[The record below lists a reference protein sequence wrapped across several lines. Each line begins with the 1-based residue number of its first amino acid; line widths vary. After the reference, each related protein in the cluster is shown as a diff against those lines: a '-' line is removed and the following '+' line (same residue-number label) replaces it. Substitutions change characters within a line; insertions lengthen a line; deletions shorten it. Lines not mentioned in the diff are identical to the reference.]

1 MAQSVE
7 FGEDHVSTKKHLF
20 SRTGTRTALHLTSSE
35 MESGTDSA
43 SSVLI
48 AVSEYSEAFRGQIL
62 APLQSGFLLEESKL
76 SFRYKWAW
84 LVQNPALSQK
94 YAAFRAK
101 RKQAGYSEED
111 LEETYGFLLLD
122 DLHKANALG
131 QTGLVTGMSSC
142 SSLGDPSKGI
152 YISMFSDCLGPERW
166 RDGQSG
172 YVAIIR
178 LTTGRVKRVCEYRAR
193 NVLAP
198 TPGFDCHVSQHL
210 ASVSAQTGFSLAFQ
224 RTQCYIY
231 ELLDD
236 GSHQTAPSL
245 TCPFAVVAFSYQK
258 RRASPMK
265 EPQAPG
271 FGSCQ
276 IPRILPVLRLARSQV
291 EKRSHGLCDVAT
303 YTLRPSLSL
312 LPAGEA
318 AAAQPAAPLHMG
330 PKGSPAATLDA
341 HTAQAPT
348 RAANDPKA
356 SHRPGVA
363 TFRTPHVEKSPAAPA
378 TSSEKTGSAEAEA
391 SVAPNRRQAGAQRLP
406 THDVPAELVV
416 SFTSEQS
423 VTRKSPA
430 KEPLSRSHCL
440 RTDAPANEQMESPK
454 GPSAETHKA
463 KNTPRARRCQPKKAS
478 SHPFPT
484 WPAVPSGAA
493 PLRHGSERCNLAWPV
508 ISQCGRVLVP
518 HGSTFSA
525 GSRLPSPPVT
535 PDADRA
541 APQLATASPER
552 SGEDG
557 LGPQGA
563 TAAAEEEDAR
573 GRRTTMTK
581 HQRDSHPEALG
592 GETQPGG
599 KKSRLHAQRT
609 ASVPNGSEATWP
621 PPAPPPEETPGRK
634 GQIVSRPPSIYPKW
648 KRMKTLRKQLHISRE
663 HFQKTWWMHFE
674 RPSRAK
680 EALATPKPATDAL
693 NLLADLA
700 LGADRR
706 TLPSEA
712 ERRPRRKSDQR
723 QNGHHRQNG
732 HQSQNGH
739 QRQNGHQSQNG
750 HQRQNAHQSQNGHQR
765 QNGHRALGPKVPLV
779 EGGDLLSL
787 LSKEHAYSLP
797 LWALAGTPFRVAPL
811 SGSGG
816 LLHRPP
822 PPPRASSEEQKE
834 KEHWSSKWSQ
844 AFRRH
849 RSFLCKDDGS
859 VAVTRQWKEK
869 YDFSRDSRF
878 SCDPKDRTVLRAL
891 HGPWDSSLGE
901 SGRDARLVLHMWIG
915 FFYSRSTARL
925 IDFGSERNHH
935 ASSSQAEN
943 TTSQAQ
949 SGPAAADR
957 FALPSAVPDA
967 SPLSSTSST
976 SAPNVAAGAEGTPCI
991 RRVPLSAAAQN
1002 DLIGSETTKLPTTVG
1017 FTEEGQG
1024 EKAEEP
1030 FPSGDF
1036 SGPRSPTERTEAELV
1051 ELLSS
1056 SPDGAAR
1063 RAPCRRSVLQV
1074 GEIGPPDAAA
1084 AAAHRED
1091 NLAQSLLIGDPS
1103 ERERDG
1109 PDGVR
1114 DVRRADAETLGKR
1127 TEKDFLL
1134 ASPRRTLEE
1143 SPRRFEAS
1151 ESARSDAAQGPSDD
1165 PSDDP
1170 PPPAASSPFK
1180 ADEDRWHVKSASY
1193 RFYILATSE
1202 DSFFAE
1208 TKASLEAAGHT
1219 AVRPSQFFLAG
1230 ESSSLLIVVRNEDIS
1245 AHLSQVPYLLEL
1257 KKSPGV
1263 LFAGIDEP
1271 HDLVNRTHQELFL
1284 SGGFVVFDGPAL
1296 EALSLDTAR
1305 RFSEVLRELNQTE
1318 KWKWL
1323 LHYRDSRRLKENA
1336 RYKAR

>member
-1 MAQSVE
+1 MAQTLE
-7 FGEDHVSTKKHLF
+7 FGEGHVSTKKHLF
-20 SRTGTRTALHLTSSE
+20 SRTDTRTALQLTSSE

-48 AVSEYSEAFRGQIL
+48 AVSEYSDAFQRKIL
-62 APLQSGFLLEESKL
+62 APLQSAFLFEESKL
-76 SFRYKWAW
+76 SFRYKSAW
-84 LVQNPALSQK
+84 LVQNPALNQK

-101 RKQAGYSEED
+101 RKQAGYSEDD
-111 LEETYGFLLLD
+111 LEETYGFLLFD
-122 DLHKANALG
+122 DVRKANALG
-131 QTGLVTGMSSC
+131 QTGLLTGMSSC
-142 SSLGDPSKGI
+142 SALGDPSKGI

-172 YVAIIR
+172 YVAIVR
-178 LTTGRVKRVCEYRAR
+178 LTTGRVKRVCENRAR
-193 NVLAP
+193 DVLAP
-198 TPGFDCHVSQHL
+198 TPGFDCHVSQQL
-210 ASVSAQTGFSLAFQ
+210 ASVSAQTGVSLAFQ

-236 GSHQTAPSL
+236 GSDQTAPSL

-258 RRASPMK
+258 RRASAMK

-271 FGSCQ
+271 FVSCQ
-276 IPRILPVLRLARSQV
+276 IPTILPVLRLARGQV
-291 EKRSHGLCDVAT
+291 EKTSHGLCDVLT
-303 YTLRPSLSL
+303 YTLTPSPSP
-312 LPAGEA
+312 LPAAPGDA
-318 AAAQPAAPLHMG
+318 ATAQLAAPLHTG
-330 PKGSPAATLDA
+330 PKDSPATLDA

-348 RAANDPKA
+348 RAANDPNA

-363 TFRTPHVEKSPAAPA
+363 TFRLEKSPAAPA
-378 TSSEKTGSAEAEA
+378 TLSEKTSSAEAEA
-391 SVAPNRRQAGAQRLP
+391 TAAPNRWQAGAERLP
-406 THDVPAELVV
+406 THDVPAELIV

-423 VTRKSPA
+423 VARQSPA
-430 KEPLSRSHCL
+430 KEPLRASHCL
-440 RTDAPANEQMESPK
+440 RTDAPANEQMKSPK
-454 GPSAETHKA
+454 GPSVETHKA
-463 KNTPRARRCQPKKAS
+463 KNTSRARRSQPKKAS
-478 SHPFPT
+478 SDPFPA
-484 WPAVPSGAA
+484 WPADRRAVPSGAA
-493 PLRHGSERCNLAWPV
+493 PLRDRSERCNLAWPV
-508 ISQCGRVLVP
+508 ISECGRVLVP

-541 APQLATASPER
+541 APQLATGSPER

-563 TAAAEEEDAR
+563 AAAADEEDAR
-573 GRRTTMTK
+573 GRRRTMTK

-592 GETQPGG
+592 AETQLGG
-599 KKSRLHAQRT
+599 KKSRLHAQRV
-609 ASVPNGSEATWP
+609 ASVPNGSEPTWP
-621 PPAPPPEETPGRK
+621 PPPPPPEETPGRK

-674 RPSRAK
+674 RPTRAK
-680 EALATPKPATDAL
+680 EAVATPKPATDAL

-700 LGADRR
+700 LGADRQ

-712 ERRPRRKSDQR
+712 ERRPRRKS
-723 QNGHHRQNG
+723 
-732 HQSQNGH
+732 HQSQNGD
-739 QRQNGHQSQNG
+739 
-750 HQRQNAHQSQNGHQR
+750 
-765 QNGHRALGPKVPLV
+765 RALGPKVPLV

-822 PPPRASSEEQKE
+822 PRRASSEEQKE
-834 KEHWSSKWSQ
+834 KEHCSGKWSQ

-849 RSFLCKDDGS
+849 RSFLCKDGS

-925 IDFGSERNHH
+925 IDFGSERNDH
-935 ASSSQAEN
+935 ARSSQAEN

-949 SGPAAADR
+949 SGPAHP
-957 FALPSAVPDA
+957 FALPPAVPDA
-967 SPLSSTSST
+967 SPLSTSST
-976 SAPNVAAGAEGTPCI
+976 SAPNVAASAEGTPCI

-1002 DLIGSETTKLPTTVG
+1002 DLIGSETRKLPT
-1017 FTEEGQG
+1017 TEEGQG

-1036 SGPRSPTERTEAELV
+1036 FGPQSPTERTEAELV

-1056 SPDGAAR
+1056 SPGGAAR
-1063 RAPCRRSVLQV
+1063 RAPCRRSVLRV
-1074 GEIGPPDAAA
+1074 GEIGPPDAA

-1103 ERERDG
+1103 ERERD
-1109 PDGVR
+1109 
-1114 DVRRADAETLGKR
+1114 AETLGKQ

-1143 SPRRFEAS
+1143 SPPRRFEAS
-1151 ESARSDAAQGPSDD
+1151 ESAQSDAAEG

-1170 PPPAASSPFK
+1170 PPLAASSPFK
-1180 ADEDRWHVKSASY
+1180 ADEDRWHVKSTSY

-1245 AHLSQVPYLLEL
+1245 AHLSEVPHLLEL

-1296 EALSLDTAR
+1296 EALSPDAAR